1 MKSRRCSS
9 ITLARISN
17 YQHNYQNNCQNNC
30 REQQQSQ

>member
-1 MKSRRCSS
+1 MKWRRRSS

-17 YQHNYQNNCQNNC
+17 YQHNCQNNC